1 MVSAACLPLT
11 QVLAVHDTLMASSPA
26 VLFKPPTPSRRLG
39 TGEVNRRM
47 QQTTARQLAILHN
60 SPEFQQWRAG
70 DGGAQVYLEAQSRQ
84 LWQSLQPWT
93 LPLLATMCLLMLT
106 MLLLRPASNDA
117 DQWQGSFA
125 SWEDASEHL
134 QANEHEWAPPGA
146 FAAALSTFKA
156 TLQDVTHST
165 HSLKKE
171 HDMLARKHAEADGAV
186 QAAWTRQQQLE
197 DQVGTCADKS
207 LHLQQVLDHTSSELA
222 ASQRHAAKL
231 QAQVAQLLQ
240 QQETLAAKL
249 SIADS
254 KLHELEPLPPKL
266 AKVSSE
272 AEVCRKE
279 MSTLTGS
286 QAKVHESLQ
295 AYLHQE
301 KELRQGLTAAEHH
314 LSRLRQDYAV
324 CQDTSA
330 FLRLNM
336 LQTQAFWRKSLTA
349 VAAACSIVCIVLLLN
364 RRWLLNRIQ
373 TMHLATVRL
382 QNQ

>member
-1 MVSAACLPLT
+1 
-11 QVLAVHDTLMASSPA
+11 MASSPA
-26 VLFKPPTPSRRLG
+26 VPFKPPTPSRRLG
-39 TGEVNRRM
+39 TGEVKRRM

-70 DGGAQVYLEAQSRQ
+70 DTAQAYREAPPRQ
-84 LWQSLQPWT
+84 LWQSLQPWV
-93 LPLLATMCLLMLT
+93 LPLLATMCLLLLT

-125 SWEDASEHL
+125 SWEDALQQL

-146 FAAALSTFKA
+146 LAAALSTFKA

-165 HSLKKE
+165 NSLKKE

-197 DQVGTCADKS
+197 HQLGTCADKS
-207 LHLQQVLDHTSSELA
+207 LHLQQVLDRTSSQLT
-222 ASQRHAAKL
+222 ASQRHAVKL

-240 QQETLAAKL
+240 QQDRLAAKL
-249 SIADS
+249 STAES

-314 LSRLRQDYAV
+314 LSRLGQDYAV

-330 FLRLNM
+330 HLRFTV
-336 LQTQAFWRKSLTA
+336 LQSQVGADGS
-349 VAAACSIVCIVLLLN
+349 
-364 RRWLLNRIQ
+364 
-373 TMHLATVRL
+373 
-382 QNQ
+382 